1 VYEFLK
7 GLHNLMRWIVLLGG
21 VAALVSV
28 VRGLAARAPWT
39 PRERIVG
46 AVFVGALSLQ
56 FLLGLLLYFVSPIVR
71 GGFVDFGAA
80 MGDDTTRFFLVEHMV
95 IMLLAVVAAQV
106 GLSLAR
112 RAPDDRASLTRAVIG
127 FGLSMLLILYGI
139 PWWRP
144 LLPWG

>member
-1 VYEFLK
+1 MYEFLK

-39 PRERIVG
+39 PRERVVG
-46 AVFVGALSLQ
+46 AVFVGALSLE

-71 GGFVDFGAA
+71 GGFADFGAA

-112 RAPDDRASLTRAVIG
+112 RAPGDRGSFTRAAIG

-144 LLPWG
+144 LLPWA